1 MNLAPVR
8 VLLVEDHAFTR
19 DGLRS
24 AISLEPDLRVVG
36 EARSGEEGLE
46 WLAQSQAELGPVNVA
61 VLDIGLPGMDGIR
74 LAAEIG
80 RRWPEIRIVML
91 TAHDLRDEVFAALA
105 SGADAYCL
113 KSADPGLLFLAI
125 RAAAAGSAYLDPQVA
140 YHVLGGIRAPH
151 TTSPLTPRETEVLR
165 LIADGQGNK
174 EIAQALGISVSTVKL
189 HVQDLLVKLKAADRT
204 QAAVQALRRGLL

>member
-1 MNLAPVR
+1 MTPIR

-19 DGLRS
+19 DGLRA
-24 AISLEPDLRVVG
+24 AINLESDLRVVA

-46 WLAQSQAELGPVNVA
+46 RLADHAVDVA

-74 LAAEIG
+74 AAAEIG
-80 RRWPEIRIVML
+80 RRWPGVRIVML

-113 KSADPGLLFLAI
+113 KSADPELLFLAI

-140 YHVLGGIRAPH
+140 HHVLGGIRAPH
-151 TTSPLTPRETEVLR
+151 TTSPLTPRETDVLR

-174 EIAQALGISVSTVKL
+174 EIAQQLGISVSTVKL